1 MFPLCFVLERHQY
14 KEWVMIKKKNQK
26 NKTFSLYKR
35 KSRYW
40 FIVASNTAGQSL
52 TGEEN
57 GSNLRET
64 LPYERH
70 LLKSLPLLVQ

>member
-1 MFPLCFVLERHQY
+1 
-14 KEWVMIKKKNQK
+14 MIKKK
-26 NKTFSLYKR
+26 NKTFSLYRR

-52 TGEEN
+52 TREEN

-70 LLKSLPLLVQ
+70 LLKSLPASCAMTQETVFLSLASLKALSS